1 MFSVESLPSWC
12 PRALDVALSV
22 LAVTGALTDP
32 LAFSHGIAIV
42 LVLQAFLL
50 ERRAA
55 AVRVGLTALLTTAAS
70 VAHGAAVPDVAIQVP
85 FVYGLATLVVLLAD
99 SLRRSR
105 STTEAALRDAK
116 RLALYDTLTDL
127 PNRVLFHDRAEHAL
141 DLARRDR
148 TSVALLL
155 MDLDRFKDVND
166 TFGHHVGDLLLR
178 EMGPHLREELRDG
191 DTLARLGGD
200 EFAVLLPGA
209 GAAVAVSVAERLVRA
224 VERPFVI
231 DGQALSVGA
240 SVGLACSPEHAS
252 DAETLLRRADVAM
265 YVAKRAPGSYAM
277 YSPEQDEGGADRI
290 ALLAELATGID
301 EGELFLQYQPQIDAR
316 SGRVV
321 AAEALV
327 RWAHPI
333 RGPLAP
339 DAFIPLAERSGLIR
353 RLSERVLADAIRDAR
368 AWLEEGRD
376 LRIAV
381 NISTRDLL
389 DDRLVG
395 AVERMLAVAGLPPDR
410 LVLEITESALMVDQ
424 DRAVATLTRFRE
436 LGVAISIDDYGTGY
450 SSIAYLRRLDP
461 DEVKIDRSFVAAMGS
476 DSDALAIVRATIDL
490 GHVLGLTVVAEGV
503 EDEETRSR
511 LCDLGIDRI
520 QGYAIARPM
529 PASDLASLLDERSR
543 LPVAV

>member
-1 MFSVESLPSWC
+1 MFSVDRLPSWC
-12 PRALDVALSV
+12 PRLLDAALYA

-55 AVRVGLTALLTTAAS
+55 AVRVGLTALLTIAAS
-70 VAHGAAVPDVAIQVP
+70 AAHGAAVPDVAIQVP

-105 STTEAALRDAK
+105 STTEAALRDAE
-116 RLALYDTLTDL
+116 RLALYDTLTGL
-127 PNRVLFHDRAEHAL
+127 PNRVLFQDRVKHAL

-155 MDLDRFKDVND
+155 LDLDRFKEVND

-178 EMGPHLREELRDG
+178 EMGPHLDEELRDG

-240 SVGLACSPEHAS
+240 SVGIACSPEHAG
-252 DAETLLRRADVAM
+252 DAETMLRRADVAM

-301 EGELFLQYQPQIDAR
+301 EGELFLRYQPQIDAR
-316 SGRVV
+316 TGRVV

-327 RWAHPI
+327 RWAHPT
-333 RGPLAP
+333 RGLLAP

-395 AVERMLAVAGLPPDR
+395 AVERMLAVADLPPDR

-476 DSDALAIVRATIDL
+476 DADALAIVRAIIDL

-503 EDEETRSR
+503 EDEETWTR
-511 LCDLGIDRI
+511 LRGLGVDRL

>member
-1 MFSVESLPSWC
+1 MFSVERLPSWC
-12 PRALDVALSV
+12 PRALDAALVV
-22 LAVTGALTDP
+22 LAVSGAITDP

-50 ERRAA
+50 ERRAT
-55 AVRVGLTALLTTAAS
+55 AVRVGLTAVLTTAAS

-105 STTEAALRDAK
+105 RTTEAALRDAE
-116 RLALYDTLTDL
+116 RLALYDTLTGL
-127 PNRVLFHDRAEHAL
+127 PNRVLFRDRVEHAL
-141 DLARRDR
+141 DLARRDHP
-148 TSVALLL
+148 SVALLL
-155 MDLDRFKDVND
+155 MDLDRFKEVND

-200 EFAVLLPGA
+200 EFAILLPGA
-209 GAAVAVSVAERLVRA
+209 GAAAAVSAAERLVRA

-240 SVGLACSPEHAS
+240 SVGIACSPEHAS

-265 YVAKRAPGSYAM
+265 YVAKRAPGSYVT

-301 EGELFLQYQPQIDAR
+301 EGELFLRYQPQIDAR
-316 SGRVV
+316 TGRVV

-327 RWAHPI
+327 RWAHPT

-476 DSDALAIVRATIDL
+476 DADALAIVRATIDL

-503 EDEETRSR
+503 EDEETRSLLCGLGVDR
-511 LCDLGIDRI
+511 L

-543 LPVAV
+543 LPAAV